1 LDFRETGRT
10 ALMTASKR
18 YVPVSLVCL
27 LIASTYSATT
37 NPAKAGPS
45 SSLDPYATIQAPT
58 AKELEDKNNKARA
71 KKGLP
76 PIHKHQPATGS
87 STKVEDISS
96 TTTYVTAP
104 GGGNGKAIKQNSA
117 VAESGATGGKLFGKF
132 PKIGMPSLPSLPLLG
147 KGKSKASDEELD
159 TKVAKTPVEKAPKVA
174 SKKVE
179 PAVTTTKVVKETPIG
194 EELETASASS
204 PAAKTA
210 AKPADVDSEGNMVTK
225 TLKATTSGMVNGSK
239 KVGSGIASGAKASG
253 NALAKG
259 ASMVGSGF
267 KATGEKLKGGTG
279 KIASIGMPKMPNPFQ
294 KKNKAGNTPAGFES
308 APAIAGGDPS
318 LGSPIKHASNT
329 SQNELLKQSKVSSA
343 PVAKTKIAPDSDEL
357 LSESAINAGEKANK
371 GGMAGMSEKMTNTFS
386 KLNPFGKKGIA
397 GKKQKQTL

>member
-1 LDFRETGRT
+1 
-10 ALMTASKR
+10 MTASKR

-76 PIHKHQPATGS
+76 PIHKNQPSTGS

-117 VAESGATGGKLFGKF
+117 VAESGAAGGKLFGKF

-179 PAVTTTKVVKETPIG
+179 PAITTTKVVKETPIG

-204 PAAKTA
+204 PAATAA

-253 NALAKG
+253 NVLAKG

-279 KIASIGMPKMPNPFQ
+279 KIASIGMPKMPNPFR
-294 KKNKAGNTPAGFES
+294 KKS
-308 APAIAGGDPS
+308 YGDGTTALS
-318 LGSPIKHASNT
+318 GT
-329 SQNELLKQSKVSSA
+329 SQPALAGTKFSMMNTKFAGKPTKTNDHIKQDTSLSA
-343 PVAKTKIAPDSDEL
+343 KAPKLIDSTDL
-357 LSESAINAGEKANK
+357 LSDKRLAAENENK

>member
-1 LDFRETGRT
+1 
-10 ALMTASKR
+10 MTASKR

-45 SSLDPYATIQAPT
+45 SSLDPYAHVQAPT
-58 AKELEDKNNKARA
+58 AKELEDKANKIRA

-76 PIHKHQPATGS
+76 PIHKNQPTNGS

-117 VAESGATGGKLFGKF
+117 VAESGATGGKFFGKF
-132 PKIGMPSLPSLPLLG
+132 PKIGMPSLPSMPLLG
-147 KGKSKASDEELD
+147 KGKSKASGEELD
-159 TKVAKTPVEKAPKVA
+159 TKVAKTPVEKAPKIA

-194 EELETASASS
+194 EELETASSS
-204 PAAKTA
+204 APSTTTA
-210 AKPADVDSEGNMVTK
+210 AKHADVDSEGNMVTK

-253 NALAKG
+253 NVLAKG

-294 KKNKAGNTPAGFES
+294 KKNKAGSTPAGLTS
-308 APAIAGGDPS
+308 PPAIAGGEPS
-318 LGSPIKHASNT
+318 LGSPLKRASND
-329 SQNELLKQSKVSSA
+329 SQDDLLKQSKVSSA

-357 LSESAINAGEKANK
+357 LSESAINAGGKTK

-386 KLNPFGKKGIA
+386 KFNPFGKKGIA
-397 GKKQKQTL
+397 GKKQKETL